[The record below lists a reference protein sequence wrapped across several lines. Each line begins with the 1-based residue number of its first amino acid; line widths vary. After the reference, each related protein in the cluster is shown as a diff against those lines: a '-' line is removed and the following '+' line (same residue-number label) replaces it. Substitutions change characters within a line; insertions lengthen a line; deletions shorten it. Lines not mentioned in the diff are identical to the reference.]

1 MRLWTNIQAGV
12 RGLELK
18 RCLHPMAA
26 HLTGRFKRNSAHCRD
41 GNRGVLLIAN
51 EGWVM
56 RLLEWIVN
64 ARESSW
70 QVARLFFSRFQ
81 TSINLSACAT
91 FVKSISSKISS
102 LFQHFSVSQQM
113 PIPTWLTLFD
123 LFFFVPSDT
132 CTTACNYITYFYQY
146 LTARDNLDY
155 ACTFVF
161 LCSIAT
167 RHATVCIQGK
177 LKFLAADFV
186 LVGFSVFGLVLV
198 RKYGYFSVLQIAD
211 LTESKSGF
219 SRQRLANWRASGE
232 IVYRARLNQHG
243 NYKFIIDRIDMTDVQ
258 EWKTRFFLVFPVPLF
273 TLGKTYPTTVTVTQI
288 IERFYFYT
296 QIAIFKM
303 ISVRIWITKSI
314 WKQQTQTVI
323 FITSTE
329 KI

>member
-1 MRLWTNIQAGV
+1 MQEKAHGKSRASFSLAFKLQLTWVHAQLSSNQYRPKSARFFNIFPSAN
-12 RGLELK
+12 
-18 RCLHPMAA
+18 RC
-26 HLTGRFKRNSAHCRD
+26 
-41 GNRGVLLIAN
+41 
-51 EGWVM
+51 
-56 RLLEWIVN
+56 
-64 ARESSW
+64 
-70 QVARLFFSRFQ
+70 RFQ
-81 TSINLSACAT
+81 RDSHSST
-91 FVKSISSKISS
+91 F
-102 LFQHFSVSQQM
+102 
-113 PIPTWLTLFD
+113 
-123 LFFFVPSDT
+123 FFFVPSDT